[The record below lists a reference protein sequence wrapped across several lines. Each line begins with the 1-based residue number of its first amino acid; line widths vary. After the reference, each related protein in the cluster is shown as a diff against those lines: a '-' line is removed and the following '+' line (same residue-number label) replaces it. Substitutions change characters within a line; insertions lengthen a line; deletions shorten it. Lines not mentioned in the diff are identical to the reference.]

1 MLQKTQYISI
11 LIYVIISL
19 TVTLIIALIALLLNN
34 KTKVSKSKLL
44 SYETGC
50 LPSTDTQT
58 NFSIHFYIIG
68 IIFLILDIEI
78 ILLFP

>member
-1 MLQKTQYISI
+1 MLQKMQYINI
-11 LIYVIISL
+11 IIYVVIAFTI
-19 TVTLIIALIALLLNN
+19 TLIIALIALLLNN
-34 KTKVSKSKLL
+34 KTTTSKSKLL

-50 LPSTDTQT
+50 LPSTDTQD